1 MKDKIP
7 ISSIDGKPMP
17 EEAVKGLTDAIVDVK
32 EGRYRVVS
40 NDPHKDDPKKVCDF
54 LGDGKC
60 NSKYGKNMKCDGVHT
75 PKKCPWKNGGSYAM
89 AVHDQA
95 NRRKK

>member
-1 MKDKIP
+1 MTFTKQEKQTLKEMAQERIHLNKIH
-7 ISSIDGKPMP
+7 SNESYNKKFAGK
-17 EEAVKGLTDAIVDVK
+17 
-32 EGRYRVVS
+32 
-40 NDPHKDDPKKVCDF
+40 KKNKICDF

-75 PKKCPWKNGGSYAM
+75 PEQCPWKNGGSYAM

-95 NRRKK
+95 NRKR